1 VVVRG
6 FLPVPLSVMLLSGLV
21 GALVAPLLA
30 ARLPAIG
37 GVLAALVPAALFVWF
52 WQAIG
57 PVGVAPIVDVVPWV
71 PALGID
77 LDLWLD
83 GFSLLFALLITGIGT
98 GVTLYAA
105 AYFDKKP
112 GFVRGQ
118 FVLYIQLFM
127 MAMLATVLA
136 DNLLVLFV
144 FWEITSLLSFL
155 LVGFDGT
162 NPIARRAA
170 LQSLLVTVAGGLALL
185 AGIILIGVVAGTFS
199 LSALVADSSVLV
211 ASPLLPV
218 IVALVLLGAFTK
230 SAQAPFHFWL
240 PNAMA
245 APTPASAYLHSA
257 TMVKLGVYLLARFDP
272 VFEEVAWFGPVLVAF
287 GGLTM
292 LLAAVQALRAIEFKA
307 VLAFSTVAALGTIV
321 MLIGL
326 DGEVAAVA
334 VVGFILAHA
343 LYKATLFF
351 CAGVV
356 IHATGVTRLHRLGG
370 LARHLP
376 LTALATILA
385 AFSMAGLPPF
395 LGFISKE
402 YLFEAKLDSSS
413 FTMVAVGVG
422 VLVNA
427 VMVAVATVIVLR
439 PFFVRA
445 RRPIT
450 VQHGET
456 VGLTL
461 PPLVLGL
468 VGVMLGFA
476 PWLVAESLIQP
487 AASAIHG
494 TPIVV
499 SFKLW
504 HGLTP
509 MLALSV
515 LVVALGALLAWF
527 WDPIH
532 QFLRRQKFLELLLA
546 DRGYDHVMDATLW
559 TARQTTAILQN
570 GDIRRY
576 AAVTAATVTGLLA
589 YGLLAGSGELLPE
602 VAAEPLRPYLVIVAA
617 LIVVGT
623 LVAATTS
630 SLVTAVVAVGL
641 AGYGLALVFLMN
653 GGPDLAL
660 TQFAVETLFVVI
672 VMAVLLRLPVTGKST
687 RTRGEKFADAGLAT
701 GFAAAVF
708 TAALWIT
715 AKPFD
720 ATLTRYFAETSY
732 TEAFGRNVVNVIL
745 VDFRALDTFGE
756 IAVVAFAALAAWALL
771 RPTRR
776 PAANPPLSGDR

>member
-1 VVVRG
+1 
-6 FLPVPLSVMLLSGLV
+6 MLLSGLV
-21 GALVAPLLA
+21 GAIVAPLLA

-37 GVLAALVPAALFVWF
+37 GVLAALVPAALFVWL
-52 WQAIG
+52 WQTIG
-57 PVGVAPIVDVVPWV
+57 PVGVAPIVDVVPWI

-77 LDLWLD
+77 LVLRLD

-112 GFVRGQ
+112 AFARGQ
-118 FVLYIQLFM
+118 FLLYIQLFM
-127 MAMLATVLA
+127 VAMLATVLA

-155 LVGFDGT
+155 LVGFDST

-185 AGIILIGVVAGTFS
+185 AGIILIGIVAGTFS
-199 LSALVADSSVLV
+199 LSALVADNAALV

-272 VFEEVAWFGPVLVAF
+272 VFGEVAWFGPVLVGF

-292 LLAAVQALRAIEFKA
+292 LLAAVQALRATEFKA

-326 DGEVAAVA
+326 DGEVASVA

-351 CAGVV
+351 CAGIV
-356 IHATGVTRLHRLGG
+356 IHATGVTRLQRLGG
-370 LARHLP
+370 LARALP

-402 YLFEAKLDSSS
+402 YLFEAKLDSS
-413 FTMVAVGVG
+413 FTVVAVMVG

-439 PFFVRA
+439 PFFARA
-445 RRPIT
+445 KRPIT

-468 VGVMLGFA
+468 LGISLGFA

-494 TPIVV
+494 APIAV

-515 LVVALGALLAWF
+515 LVVALGALLAWL

-532 QFLRRQKFLELLLA
+532 TVLRRQKLLDLLLA
-546 DRGYDHVMDATLW
+546 DRGYDHVMDTTLW
-559 TARQTTAILQN
+559 VARRTTAILQN
-570 GDIRRY
+570 GDMRRY
-576 AAVTAATVTGLLA
+576 ASVTAAAVTGLLA
-589 YGLLAGSGELLPE
+589 YGLLAGSGGLWPE
-602 VAAEPLRPYLVIVAA
+602 VAAEPLRPYLVVVAA

-687 RTRGEKFADAGLAT
+687 RTRGEKLADAGLAA

-708 TAALWIT
+708 TATLWIIS
-715 AKPFD
+715 KPFD
-720 ATLTRYFAETSY
+720 ATLTRYFAETSL
-732 TEAFGRNVVNVIL
+732 TEAYGRNVVNVIL

-771 RPTRR
+771 RPTGRS
-776 PAANPPLSGDR
+776 AALPPLSGDR